1 MFAGGMSYMQCQ
13 LAEPWLEL
21 VGKCDETSRESY
33 GNHSTGERSAVD
45 FRVAQWLDFERL
57 GSEF

>member
-1 MFAGGMSYMQCQ
+1 MQCQ